1 MTKCSGQIYSI
12 LYGMGVGTVG
22 RGWYFLN
29 PVRKCYDIEATFA
42 PMGISAMLVVI
53 LVYRVNNWRRN

>member
-1 MTKCSGQIYSI
+1 
-12 LYGMGVGTVG
+12 MGVGTVG

-42 PMGISAMLVVI
+42 PMGISAMLGVI